1 MSKSEKAMADAIQSL
16 LDAGFEPDGTTRE
29 ETVRI
34 PTRNSPLFGNSGG
47 ELAKL
52 GGRQR
57 FAIPGTTYK
66 ATVGM
71 RTTAVY
77 RSEGGGLGGVQGIAS
92 FDTNDIA
99 RLRAVIAELA
109 IQSSA
114 PESAVSDD
122 ETDGEAGQS
131 TRPRMRM

>member
-1 MSKSEKAMADAIQSL
+1 MADAIQSL

-34 PTRNSPLFGNSGG
+34 PTRNSPLFGSSGG

-66 ATVGM
+66 ATVGK

-77 RSEGGGLGGVQGIAS
+77 RTEGEGLGGVRGIAS
-92 FDTNDIA
+92 FDTHDIA
-99 RLRAVIAELA
+99 RLRTVIAELA

-114 PESAVSDD
+114 SEKSVSDD
-122 ETDGEAGQS
+122 ETDVEAGKS
-131 TRPRMRM
+131 TRHRMRI